1 MIQQNYPHTFNK
13 DMTTK
18 IAFVRSIW
26 VRCFDAVYVKVN
38 IDTLCNRD
46 LDAALNFHQK
56 DP

>member
-26 VRCFDAVYVKVN
+26 VRCFDAIYVKVN